1 MSTKQRPGAIRSSLR
16 TISATAEVA
25 ELAIE
30 IARVNLQVLLE
41 EELFEAEQQRAELAI
56 RRAALAT
63 SPGGE

>member
-1 MSTKQRPGAIRSSLR
+1 MNTKRPGAIRSSLR
-16 TISATAEVA
+16 SIAATAEVA

>member
-1 MSTKQRPGAIRSSLR
+1 MSNRPGAIRSSLR

-30 IARVNLQVLLE
+30 IARVNLQILLE

>member
-1 MSTKQRPGAIRSSLR
+1 MNTKRPGAIRSSLR

-63 SPGGE
+63 SPTGE